1 MKPDDKYFEKQT
13 QKETEKL
20 KQKIDCLSPKD
31 KRQIYEKGQMFSFV
45 LIP

>member
-20 KQKIDCLSPKD
+20 KQKIDSLSPKD
-31 KRQIYEKGQMFSFV
+31 KKQIYEKGQMCNFV